1 MKRIEHI
8 KFLNKLDTLD
18 DDKYLLG
25 DGKQEK
31 ETKEER
37 RKRRKT
43 RWSGSEHDKTFIP
56 GMPTVLPTNLT
67 PEQEKAYLCKFI
79 FCNFFSYHFY
89 LIMYYT
95 HTYMYTYMDRI

>member
-1 MKRIEHI
+1 MII
-8 KFLNKLDTLD
+8 
-18 DDKYLLG
+18 LG
-25 DGKQEK
+25 DVKQEK

-67 PEQEKAYLCKFI
+67 PEQEKAYLCK
-79 FCNFFSYHFY
+79 
-89 LIMYYT
+89 
-95 HTYMYTYMDRI
+95 